1 MLKILRFTFNLFLV
15 PLAALLGNYLGGQLR
30 FVLTGEKVQ
39 TVQFEYTS
47 QKGRT
52 FKNSPVASK
61 FYPAL
66 LFAWLGKPRWVY
78 AFLGGLAAGAMMPE
92 EFEHVWLE
100 RVIEPLFIDRVLG
113 EAGEIGI

>member
-1 MLKILRFTFNLFLV
+1 MFTVLRLIVNLITV
-15 PLAALLGNYLGGQLR
+15 PLFAILGNYLGGQLR

-39 TVQFEYTS
+39 TVQFVYTS

-66 LFAWLGKPRWVY
+66 LFMWVGKPRWVY
-78 AFLGGLAAGAMMPE
+78 AFLGGLTAGALMPD
-92 EFEHVWLE
+92 EFEHLWLE
-100 RVIEPLFIDRVLG
+100 RVIEPLFVDRVMG
-113 EAGEIGI
+113 EGG